1 MAKDKKETKKA
12 EPKKEVK
19 EEVKVEPKT
28 EMVMVLRLNPKN
40 GARELMEV
48 AKTDVLLHQNGDTG
62 MKDILA

>member
-1 MAKDKKETKKA
+1 MAKKEVKKETKEA
-12 EPKKEVK
+12 EPKK

-28 EMVMVLRLNPKN
+28 AMVMVLRLNPKN